1 MGCAELVSCQRI
13 PYRSF
18 PHVHKDVYFSLN
30 YYMVRCIL
38 LVWLAMDIKNNT
50 TEQYD
55 SVKHRLVILG
65 LMLTLRPLKS
75 DLQVGRVL
83 GVTSI

>member
-1 MGCAELVSCQRI
+1 
-13 PYRSF
+13 
-18 PHVHKDVYFSLN
+18 
-30 YYMVRCIL
+30 MVRCIL

-65 LMLTLRPLKS
+65 LMLTRRPLKS